1 MKKITMICMAA
12 LLIFAASCKKEKNEQ
27 INENGGDGLG
37 FNVKTEV
44 HSGDSKTYL
53 FNRQVLWNTDDQIK
67 VYNTNGDN
75 AVFTYVKLVEEGD
88 GTTAEFNSNDV
99 TASFFKPNY
108 RGYYPTNFDP
118 TNYTLSQ
125 HQTYTT
131 INIDG
136 VNYPT
141 FAKGANPMMATN
153 EPEKYLHF
161 KNVLGILQLQFYSA
175 PTDNVK
181 VKEIRVRS
189 NKLSQKLWGTGSV
202 NANGEFA
209 VTSGGS
215 NTVIL
220 DCLAANVTLSHDAS
234 NPTSFFIL
242 LPPNTL
248 NDGLEVDVVDSD
260 GEFWITKTTNNNI
273 INRSRIRKMPALS
286 VKTCTS
292 EDVQLWAVADAN
304 DHNKAPYWATK
315 NLGATS
321 PEKYGDYY
329 SWGVTPSTIGLGGI
343 ATLYDSENQPAQ
355 TGTSTISVNFRT
367 GLPSTTTGGYGY
379 NKNCPF
385 WYSGN
390 GNSAKWT
397 KYTRSGTHSSTGSA
411 DGKTQLETA
420 DDIAYQL
427 TGGDYRM
434 PNDSDFNNLM
444 TYADVSSFTTYRGNK
459 GYKYIGKDDY
469 DDRFIFI
476 PAAGC
481 SGEYLN
487 HYTDYYRLK
496 IYDRGSVV
504 YLWSS
509 NLDTNESNSTN
520 GSCFSDMSGYG
531 YPVIYPEYC
540 SRWFGIP
547 VRPIRDNN

>member
-1 MKKITMICMAA
+1 MICMAA

-118 TNYTLSQ
+118 TNYTLGQ

-153 EPEKYLHF
+153 EPKKLLHF
-161 KNVLGILQLQFYSA
+161 KNVLGILELQLKSV
-175 PTDNVK
+175 DNSMA
-181 VKEIRVRS
+181 VKEIRVHS
-189 NKLSQKLWGTGSV
+189 NNDEKLWGTGNV
-202 NANGEFA
+202 NANGEFV

-220 DCLAANVTLSHDAS
+220 NCGGITINSTTT
-234 NPTSFFIL
+234 TSFFIL
-242 LPPNTL
+242 LPPGTL
-248 NDGLEVDVVDSD
+248 SGGFEVDVVDTD
-260 GEFWITKTTNNNI
+260 GEFWIKKTTNPNTI
-273 INRSRIRKMPALS
+273 VRSRIKKMPEQS
-286 VKTCTS
+286 VKTGNC
-292 EDVQLWAVADAN
+292 EDVQLWEGG
-304 DHNKAPYWATK
+304 PYWATK
-315 NLGATS
+315 NLGAEN
-321 PEKYGDYY
+321 PWNYGDYY
-329 SWGVTPSTIGLGGI
+329 QWGVSPNYYGDGI
-343 ATLYDSENQPAQ
+343 PTLYDSNNKPPQ
-355 TGTSTISVNFRT
+355 TGSEDHTIRT
-367 GLPSTTTGGYGY
+367 RTDGLPSTGGYTN

-385 WYSGN
+385 WRPSAEGGWSKYAGN
-390 GNSAKWT
+390 YVN
-397 KYTRSGTHSSTGSA
+397 YRLST
-411 DGKTQLETA
+411 D

-427 TGGDYRM
+427 NHNYRM
-434 PNDSDFNNLM
+434 PNNED
-444 TYADVSSFTTYRGNK
+444 FTTLVNYTEPEHFTSSNYHGVNGFK
-459 GYKYIGKDDY
+459 FKGKDDY
-469 DDRFIFI
+469 NDRFIFI
-476 PAAGC
+476 PAAGGVGTY
-481 SGEYLN
+481 SATA
-487 HYTDYYRLK
+487 HWAFDM
-496 IYDRGSVV
+496 YDRGARV

-509 NLDTNESNSTN
+509 DRYYSNEIYAHI
-520 GSCFSDMSGYG
+520 FSDMEGESVPTATGEYG
-531 YPVIYPEYC
+531 N
-540 SRWFGIP
+540 RWLGCP
-547 VRPIRDNN
+547 VRGIRYNN